1 MAKSKK
7 KRKKKNSSEH
17 DTLYTVCL
25 LTGLIGPIVVYLALM
40 LAVFGAP
47 NSPWLILGLVG
58 AFAIGAGMASVVSSV
73 FWKLPIG
80 VLGIVPSGIGA
91 ILILVSSLLMFS
103 PSLKMLFDME
113 MVSYCFVTIGFLA
126 FSAVFYMIFRFAV
139 DSRLKMSYGLSN
151 TRIRKLKKGK
161 KNYWWYEALHREV
174 GLGILYGMNKLYTLV
189 FTAALIL
196 TVVGGYFR
204 FFSILICAL
213 MTTLGLLGALMAAFA
228 LAQNHKEEHGR
239 YVVLFAQNS
248 RKGIDCI
255 LFDLFAVLMLL
266 VMAYA
271 HMILTADL
279 WGIELPHL

>member
-91 ILILVSSLLMFS
+91 ILILVSSLLMFA
-103 PSLKMLFDME
+103 PSLKMLFD
-113 MVSYCFVTIGFLA
+113 IG
-126 FSAVFYMIFRFAV
+126 M
-139 DSRLKMSYGLSN
+139 RL
-151 TRIRKLKKGK
+151 
-161 KNYWWYEALHREV
+161 
-174 GLGILYGMNKLYTLV
+174 
-189 FTAALIL
+189 
-196 TVVGGYFR
+196 
-204 FFSILICAL
+204 
-213 MTTLGLLGALMAAFA
+213 
-228 LAQNHKEEHGR
+228 
-239 YVVLFAQNS
+239 
-248 RKGIDCI
+248 
-255 LFDLFAVLMLL
+255 
-266 VMAYA
+266 
-271 HMILTADL
+271 
-279 WGIELPHL
+279 